1 MKIESDY
8 KLKDALMKMG
18 IIELFKDTADLS
30 GITKSAPLKVSDADH
45 RAIIEVDEDGT
56 TAAAAT
62 TIKMIP
68 MMLILEEPV
77 QFVAD
82 HPFLFILTKDRN
94 PLFMGQFV

>member
-18 IIELFKDTADLS
+18 VIDLFRDTANLS

-62 TIKMIP
+62 TIKMIFLEYRPEP
-68 MMLILEEPV
+68 M